1 MNVIMTNSVDSISIT
16 LDVEFSSETSKVK
29 IITRHAT
36 LSGRDVPYNYG
47 NFDTYTIDSQL
58 ISTSNTLQIN
68 DWWENQNELF
78 FTNYDQS
85 TATVKI
91 TNDSQP
97 IPTVTWPYWNELTG
111 QIKLG
116 VI

>member
-1 MNVIMTNSVDSISIT
+1 MSVTLINSADNISVIF
-16 LDVEFSSETSKVK
+16 EAQFSSETSKEK
-29 IITRHAT
+29 IASSHAT
-36 LSGRDVPYNYG
+36 ISGRDSFYNYSIF
-47 NFDTYTIDSQL
+47 NTFTIDVKY
-58 ISTSNTLQIN
+58 ITSSDRLQIN
-68 DWWENQNELF
+68 EWWENQSELF

-97 IPTVTWPYWNELTG
+97 SKEVSWPYWNLSTT

-116 VI
+116 EI